1 VRPQL
6 RGGRWVQSLQE
17 QQTSEMGI
25 FVSVYTTVEMCTTR
39 ESEIRAKRVGCKTN
53 LAGGGAMSLNR
64 ARKVTAK
71 LNELGYLNL
80 TVLYEINVIALRH
93 AEAVLCVS
101 LEQSVFM
108 WYRFI
113 ELLISVY

>member
-1 VRPQL
+1 VNQKSEPNVWAAKQI
-6 RGGRWVQSLQE
+6 LQ
-17 QQTSEMGI
+17 
-25 FVSVYTTVEMCTTR
+25 
-39 ESEIRAKRVGCKTN
+39 
-53 LAGGGAMSLNR
+53 GGGAMSLNR

-113 ELLISVY
+113 QLLISVY